1 MHRFHLTEDE
11 LEDMQKI
18 TTMVEKLTPAQA
30 RYLMGEEGDRL
41 KSVAGGISLR
51 LGLHRAL
58 HM

>member
-1 MHRFHLTEDE
+1 
-11 LEDMQKI
+11 MQKI